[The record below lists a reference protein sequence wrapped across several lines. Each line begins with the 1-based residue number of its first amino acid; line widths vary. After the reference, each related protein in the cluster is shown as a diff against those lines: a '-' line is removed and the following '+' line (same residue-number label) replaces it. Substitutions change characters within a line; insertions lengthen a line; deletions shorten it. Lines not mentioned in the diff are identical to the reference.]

1 MTPTVYVYNKA
12 IDSILVST
20 KPYSLLVHIW
30 YELAP
35 TIKINRRQKAYAAL
49 RRLLN
54 NVTKRCNA
62 LEALMMGLNHITK
75 VYA

>member
-30 YELAP
+30 GEIMG
-35 TIKINRRQKAYAAL
+35 TIRIGRRQKAYAAL

-54 NVTKRCNA
+54 NVTKRNNA
-62 LEALMMGLNHITK
+62 LEALMLGLAHIEK